1 MLLALALSS
10 PVFAEPSE
18 DAAMAPIDCG
28 GTRVYVTSPPP
39 LATDVPIDVLP
50 AGLLEE
56 GRCSTEPW
64 LATLVHA
71 GTGEEIA
78 RVTHGVADGAL
89 IEVDPGGPLEP
100 ETTYTL
106 HFEPEGGIGEVVE
119 IGFTTGTGT
128 AAGLDGGPTLESALV
143 SWSRNSPMVIQAEIN
158 VAASADGATI
168 VTFGVEDGGDI
179 AYTSATGPTTVRLT
193 GLTADAPA
201 EPPEEV
207 CVVARQRDI
216 AGRWTD
222 APSDCVSPEIVR
234 DTEGGGC
241 FNVTRG
247 APTGGLLGILLVA
260 AGLARR
266 NSR

>member
-10 PVFAEPSE
+10 AVRAEPSA
-18 DAAMAPIDCG
+18 DVAAPEDCG
-28 GTRVYVTSPPP
+28 GTTVYVTSPPP
-39 LATDVPIDVLP
+39 LATDVPIDVVP
-50 AGLLEE
+50 AGLLEA
-56 GRCSTEPW
+56 GGCGGASW
-64 LATLVHA
+64 VATLVNA
-71 GTGEEIA
+71 GTGAEIA
-78 RVTHGVADGAL
+78 RVEHPEGDGSL
-89 IEVDPGGPLEP
+89 IEVDPGGPLDP

-106 HFEPEGGIGEVVE
+106 RFEPTDGSGELVE
-119 IGFTTGTGT
+119 IGFTTGTDT

-143 SWSRNSPMVIQAEIN
+143 TWSRNSPMVIQAEIN

-193 GLTADAPA
+193 GFTDDGPA

-222 APSDCVSPEIVR
+222 APSDCVAPEIVR
-234 DTEGGGC
+234 DTDSGGC

-247 APTGGLLGILLVA
+247 APTGGLLGLLLA

-266 NSR
+266 KSR